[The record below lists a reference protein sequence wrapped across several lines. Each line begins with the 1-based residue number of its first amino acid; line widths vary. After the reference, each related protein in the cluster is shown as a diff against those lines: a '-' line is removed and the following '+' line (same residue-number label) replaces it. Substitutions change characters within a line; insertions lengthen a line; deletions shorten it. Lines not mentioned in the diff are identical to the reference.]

1 MSLAHRTSA
10 GTSSASGLI
19 VREKQLRQQMQL
31 EIQRL
36 HQRLG

>member
-1 MSLAHRTSA
+1 MSSTS
-10 GTSSASGLI
+10 GSI
-19 VREKQLRQQMQL
+19 VRDKQLRQQMQL